1 MQKPLDPRVMFRI
14 LRLRRAGHTIR
25 TIATTLKIS
34 VGSVGNYLDSAYR
47 NWQLGKRKMERARS
61 RS

>member
-1 MQKPLDPRVMFRI
+1 MFRI
-14 LRLRRAGHTIR
+14 LRPRRAGYTIR

-34 VGSVGNYLDSAYR
+34 VGSGGNYLDSAYR

-61 RS
+61 RA